1 MLILSRKDI
10 HVTKT
15 TLEFRQWLELKFLE
29 WQRNQGGRKTVL
41 QFADYLGVSQQTVSS
56 WWNSPKI
63 PQGDNIRKLA
73 DKLGLEVYDVLGLER
88 PDPFLHYFIKHWE
101 KLPEDAQDALLDMA
115 ESYAKEDRPKRM
127 FSRRKKGTT

>member
-1 MLILSRKDI
+1 MITLSRKDI

-15 TLEFRQWLELKFLE
+15 NLGFRQWLEIKFLE

-41 QFADYLGVSQQTVSS
+41 QFADFLGVSQQAVSS
-56 WWNSPKI
+56 WMNGTRL
-63 PQGDNIRKLA
+63 PQGEYLRKLA

-88 PDPFLHYFIKHWE
+88 PDPLLYYLTKHWDEFPENVQNAILDQAE
-101 KLPEDAQDALLDMA
+101 K
-115 ESYAKEDRPKRM
+115 YANEDRPKRP

>member
-1 MLILSRKDI
+1 
-10 HVTKT
+10 VTKT

>member
-1 MLILSRKDI
+1 VK
-10 HVTKT
+10 KT

-88 PDPFLHYFIKHWE
+88 PDPFLHYLIKQWE
-101 KLPEDAQDALLDMA
+101 KLPEEAQDALLEIA
-115 ESYAKEDRPKRM
+115 ESYADEDRPKRI